1 MKDHLKLA
9 VIGGG
14 SSYTPELIEG
24 ILQRAD
30 HLPVAELW
38 LADIPDGERKL
49 EIIAGLAAR
58 MAEAAQVP
66 MKIYATLDRTAALRD
81 ADFVVS
87 QFRVGGLDARAKDES
102 IPLKYG
108 IIGQETTGPGG
119 FCNAMRTI
127 PVLMEICREIE
138 AVAPNAWLINFTNPS
153 GINAEAILNYTNVR
167 SMGLCNVPICM
178 KRDIAKL
185 LEVAPE
191 RIDADFLGLNHMGY
205 VPAVYLDGENIL
217 PQLLELYRTGKDGPL
232 HQKLEAI
239 SDMVWDSDFL
249 SALGMLTSPYHRYY
263 YANAKMLAEEQRDM
277 AEKGSRA
284 RQVQKIEEEL
294 FTVYA
299 DRQLHE
305 KPKQLEQRGGA
316 YYSEA
321 AVSLIDAIYC
331 NRMEVHTVNIKNQ
344 GAITGLDY
352 DAVIETNALIGR
364 RGAVPLVLGKMPAH
378 VAGLIS
384 EVKAYEQLT
393 AKAAVERSYSGAL
406 MALLANPFVT
416 DYQTAKAMLAEMIE
430 AHRPYLGDLHD

>member
-1 MKDHLKLA
+1 MKDRLKLA

-38 LADIPDGERKL
+38 LVDIPEGEQKL
-49 EIIAGLAAR
+49 EIIADLARR
-58 MAEAAQVP
+58 MAEAAHVP
-66 MKIYATLDRTAALRD
+66 LEVHATLDRAAALRD

-127 PVLMEICREIE
+127 PVLMDICREIE
-138 AVAPNAWLINFTNPS
+138 ELAPHAWLINFTNPS
-153 GINAEAILNYTNVR
+153 GINAEAILNHTEVR

-191 RIDADFLGLNHMGY
+191 RIDADFLGLNHMSY
-205 VPAVYLDGENIL
+205 IPAVYLDGEDIL
-217 PQLLELYRTGKDGPL
+217 PRL
-232 HQKLEAI
+232 LEAI
-239 SDMVWDSDFL
+239 SDIVWDADFL

-294 FTVYA
+294 FAVYA
-299 DRQLHE
+299 DQRLHE

-331 NRMEVHTVNIKNQ
+331 DRMEVHTVNVKNQ
-344 GAITGLDY
+344 GAIADLDY

-364 RGAVPLVLGKMPAH
+364 RGAVPLVLGKMPTQ

-406 MALLANPFVT
+406 KALLANPFVN
-416 DYQTAKAMLAEMIE
+416 DYQTAKTMLDEMIE
-430 AHRPYLGDLHD
+430 AHHPYLGDLHD

>member
-1 MKDHLKLA
+1 MKKELKLA

-24 ILQRAD
+24 ILQRKD
-30 HLPVAELW
+30 CLPVRELW
-38 LADIPDGERKL
+38 LVDIPEGERKV
-49 EIIAGLAAR
+49 EIIAGLARR
-58 MAEAAQVP
+58 MAKAAGVELEVH
-66 MKIYATLDRTAALRD
+66 ATMDRRAAIAG

-127 PVLMEICREIE
+127 PVLMDICREIE
-138 AVAPNAWLINFTNPS
+138 ELAPEAWLINFTNPS
-153 GINAEAILNYTNVR
+153 GVNAEAILNYTKVR

-178 KRDIAKL
+178 KRDLAKL
-185 LEVAPE
+185 LEVEPE
-191 RIDADFLGLNHMGY
+191 RVDADFVGLNHMTF

-217 PQLLELYRTGKDGPL
+217 PRILDLYVHGKEGPI

-239 SDMVWDSDFL
+239 SDIVWDKEFL
-249 SALGMLTSPYHRYY
+249 SAMGMLTSPYHRYY
-263 YANAKMLAEEQRDM
+263 YAGAKMLAEEQSDM
-277 AEKGSRA
+277 ASRGSRA
-284 RQVQKIEEEL
+284 MQVQKIEEEL
-294 FTVYA
+294 FEIYA
-299 DRQLHE
+299 DQKLHE

-321 AVSLIDAIYC
+321 AVSLIDAIY
-331 NRMEVHTVNIKNQ
+331 NDRMEVHTVNIQNR

-364 RGAVPLVLGKMPAH
+364 RGAVPLTIGKIP
-378 VAGLIS
+378 VRISGLIQ

-393 AKAAVERSYSGAL
+393 AKAAVERSYTGAL
-406 MALLANPFVT
+406 MALMSNPFMN
-416 DYQTAKAMLAEMIE
+416 DYATSKAMLDEMIA
-430 AHRPYLGDLHD
+430 AHPGYLGDLRD